1 MSKQRIELILV
12 DVKLNTNAPN
22 IKDTSLTS
30 DLLSLTP
37 LPDSTLSKYPIICE
51 NAEIPRR
58 KLAKMKDYN
67 RAAMHFFDTDMMER
81 LISNNVKEIEKITDS
96 DKKRAILETNIMT
109 MLYILFPTKFPSSN
123 NIYESYKQLT
133 NSVDVFT
140 NITISAYTFLQIGG
154 TTYTVTQVIWL
165 NEMLNNPFYRNLVAN
180 MIKYLKW
187 AENAK
192 VNIVEDAQA
201 KYQILLKLT
210 NIYKQFAH
218 IDIDILKGIKQPNNS
233 RYLSANIAKI
243 ERLTALLKRLIG
255 MKDDIEANNSY
266 IIEFTYSDNK
276 NYKVYFTYLG
286 SVSPNFK
293 NVFASLS
300 INIYTTPY
308 VYTPLSLIDWPKTSA
323 TFTFTKGS
331 TSVSPYSDLRPY
343 TKHVWNVVTPENPVT
358 TMPLPKGSI
367 VFNGDT
373 FTIRF
378 GEDQYNTAK
387 ANMQNITGVYISIAK
402 ITYDD
407 TNKTITLDKDDFLSR
422 VNLDEVVKV
431 DSESD
436 PIEKLFDTLTSIRAL
451 KIDVELSKQFND
463 LMEECSDIDLIN
475 MKYAFFKK
483 FLQSDEPTLDVNNK
497 KFTGDY
503 FAPFLEATKTILTA
517 MSRTRKLLNTKLQ
530 KQIDNYG
537 YNREGG
543 AEFITTVRF
552 IDDIIYG
559 RRPASDMR
567 DIYKTTL
574 SEINFGKPNVPKY
587 ETYAHLDLL
596 QGKADDSNVKTIKC
610 KFQDINIYNM
620 LLKQRPKAWRL
631 STLPFYDI
639 ATNSAPKARADG
651 PIKKIEETP
660 GKTVKPPINT
670 TNRGQVAAKGGKRRT
685 RKKRMVYKRFI

>member
-96 DKKRAILETNIMT
+96 DKKRAILETNVMT

-123 NIYESYKQLT
+123 NVYESYKQLT

-140 NITISAYTFLQIGG
+140 NITVPAYTFLQIGG

-165 NEMLNNPFYRNLVAN
+165 NEILNNPFYRNLVVN

-218 IDIDILKGIKQPNNS
+218 IDIDILKGTNIES
-233 RYLSANIAKI
+233 TTRYFSANIAKI
-243 ERLTALLKRLIG
+243 NRSAALLKRLIG
-255 MKDDIEANNSY
+255 MKDDIKKDNSY

-286 SVSPNFK
+286 GDKFT
-293 NVFASLS
+293 NVLANLT
-300 INIYTTPY
+300 INIDTTPY
-308 VYTPLSLIDWPKTSA
+308 VYTPLSLIDWHKTSA
-323 TFTFTKGS
+323 TFTFTNGK
-331 TSVSPYSDLRPY
+331 TSGDPYNDLTRY
-343 TKHVWNVVTPENPVT
+343 TTHVWNVVTPDNPVT
-358 TMPLPKGSI
+358 TMKLPKGSI

-378 GEDQYNTAK
+378 GEDQYDTAK
-387 ANMQNITGVYISIAK
+387 SNFKKVIRNIKTSK

>member
-1 MSKQRIELILV
+1 MSKQRIELIMV

-96 DKKRAILETNIMT
+96 DKKRAILETNMMT

-123 NIYESYKQLT
+123 NVYESYKQLT
-133 NSVDVFT
+133 NSVDVFA
-140 NITISAYTFLQIGG
+140 NITVPAYTFLQIGG

-165 NEMLNNPFYRNLVAN
+165 NEMLNNPFYRNLVVN

-210 NIYKQFAH
+210 NIYKQFAY
-218 IDIDILKGIKQPNNS
+218 IDIDILKGISASQSN
-233 RYLSANIAKI
+233 RYLSTNISKF
-243 ERLTALLKRLIG
+243 ERFTALLKRLIG
-255 MKDDIEANNSY
+255 MKDDIKKDNSY
-266 IIEFTYSDNK
+266 IIEFTNAAK
-276 NYKVYFTYLG
+276 NYKVYFTHQG
-286 SVSPNFK
+286 GTSFK
-293 NVFASLS
+293 NELANFP
-300 INIYTTPY
+300 IYIDTTPY
-308 VYTPLSLIDWPKTSA
+308 IYTPLSLIDWPKTSA

-331 TSVSPYSDLRPY
+331 STPGSPYNNIGTY
-343 TKHVWNVVTPENPVT
+343 TTHVWNTVSGTTPVT
-358 TMPLPKGSI
+358 TMKLPKGSI

-378 GEDQYNTAK
+378 GEDQYDTAK
-387 ANMQNITGVYISIAK
+387 WNFNNVTRNIKRPK

-451 KIDVELSKQFND
+451 KIDVELSKQYND

-483 FLQSDEPTLDVNNK
+483 FLQSDEPALDVNNK

>member
-255 MKDDIEANNSY
+255 S
-266 IIEFTYSDNK
+266 
-276 NYKVYFTYLG
+276 
-286 SVSPNFK
+286 
-293 NVFASLS
+293 
-300 INIYTTPY
+300 
-308 VYTPLSLIDWPKTSA
+308 
-323 TFTFTKGS
+323 
-331 TSVSPYSDLRPY
+331 
-343 TKHVWNVVTPENPVT
+343 
-358 TMPLPKGSI
+358 
-367 VFNGDT
+367 
-373 FTIRF
+373 
-378 GEDQYNTAK
+378 
-387 ANMQNITGVYISIAK
+387 
-402 ITYDD
+402 
-407 TNKTITLDKDDFLSR
+407 
-422 VNLDEVVKV
+422 
-431 DSESD
+431 
-436 PIEKLFDTLTSIRAL
+436 
-451 KIDVELSKQFND
+451 
-463 LMEECSDIDLIN
+463 
-475 MKYAFFKK
+475 
-483 FLQSDEPTLDVNNK
+483 
-497 KFTGDY
+497 
-503 FAPFLEATKTILTA
+503 
-517 MSRTRKLLNTKLQ
+517 
-530 KQIDNYG
+530 
-537 YNREGG
+537 
-543 AEFITTVRF
+543 
-552 IDDIIYG
+552 
-559 RRPASDMR
+559 
-567 DIYKTTL
+567 
-574 SEINFGKPNVPKY
+574 
-587 ETYAHLDLL
+587 
-596 QGKADDSNVKTIKC
+596 
-610 KFQDINIYNM
+610 
-620 LLKQRPKAWRL
+620 
-631 STLPFYDI
+631 
-639 ATNSAPKARADG
+639 
-651 PIKKIEETP
+651 
-660 GKTVKPPINT
+660 
-670 TNRGQVAAKGGKRRT
+670 
-685 RKKRMVYKRFI
+685 